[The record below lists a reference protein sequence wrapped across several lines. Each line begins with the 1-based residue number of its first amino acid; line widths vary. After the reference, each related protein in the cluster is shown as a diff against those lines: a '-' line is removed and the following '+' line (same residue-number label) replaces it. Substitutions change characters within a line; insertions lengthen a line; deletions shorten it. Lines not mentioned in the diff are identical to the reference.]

1 MTANFWTV
9 KSVPERIATLT
20 RSVKARNALS
30 ARVMTVLER
39 WLIVTLHVMSG
50 WMVKVMESKFEAIL
64 KNLVHS

>member
-39 WLIVTLHVMSG
+39 WLIVTLLVMSG

-64 KNLVHS
+64 KNLVYS